1 MKKKM
6 EGGGGDALLNLA
18 VELYD
23 LLQRKD
29 TSMGDL
35 LQTMES
41 KKGMEKR
48 TEEQSD
54 EVVSM
59 QGDAD
64 EMFRNLIR
72 GIRKVGSG
80 GTISVAGDLQDRDG
94 GDGEVEELRARL
106 SNVTVR
112 EKERVEGLQAQLE
125 MMRLELRECR
135 KQRSMDQ
142 SIIAAADSQT
152 SQLKASLRMTQ
163 EDAESLRGTLE
174 QELARGHA
182 LQGRVN
188 QLEAEMRAAKARA
201 KTDQEE
207 IARLQA
213 LVDQGQR
220 QLLEAPPL
228 KVTTQRPSSAGRAR
242 GGQEAAVAAVAVA
255 VAVAPEAP
263 HPPLDPPEPPRPGP
277 GPGAALADGPG
288 PGPGPGPA
296 GQGRSL
302 ASFGRPASASPP
314 WTSTAWWSATT
325 FSRSRCRVPSWA

>member
-1 MKKKM
+1 MEELQGP
-6 EGGGGDALLNLA
+6 EGGGDSLLNLA
-18 VELYD
+18 VGLYD

-41 KKGMEKR
+41 KKGLEKR

-59 QGDAD
+59 QGEAD
-64 EMFRNLIR
+64 EMFRSLIR

-80 GTISVAGDLQDRDG
+80 GVVSNAEDDGQG
-94 GDGEVEELRARL
+94 GDEEVEELQARL
-106 SNVTVR
+106 SNVTAR

-125 MMRLELRECR
+125 MMRVELRECR

-152 SQLKASLRMTQ
+152 TQLKASLRMTQ

-188 QLEAEMRAAKARA
+188 QLEGDVRAAKAKGRA
-201 KTDQEE
+201 DQGEV
-207 IARLQA
+207 ARLQA
-213 LVDQGQR
+213 LVDGLGQR
-220 QLLEAPPL
+220 QMGEGPPL
-228 KVTTQRPSSAGRAR
+228 KVSQRPSSAGRAR
-242 GGQEAAVAAVAVA
+242 
-255 VAVAPEAP
+255 
-263 HPPLDPPEPPRPGP
+263 
-277 GPGAALADGPG
+277 
-288 PGPGPGPA
+288 
-296 GQGRSL
+296 
-302 ASFGRPASASPP
+302 
-314 WTSTAWWSATT
+314 
-325 FSRSRCRVPSWA
+325 